1 MTLAHRKRPRTQSE
15 LADENRMLRER
26 LEEAEQTIAAIRN
39 GEVDAVVVTGPN
51 GDQVFTLAGSDH
63 VYRVIVENMQE
74 AALNLSLD
82 GTILFCNRRFCEMVG
97 TPMERVVGR
106 RLTEYVPVDRR
117 AGAFEVIR
125 QACLG
130 PVRTRLLLQAPEGEA
145 VPVQLTGNRIDPGNG
160 PSLCMIA
167 TDLSEIEASAGRIQQ
182 LSARQSALEQS
193 EQALRAAKAELED
206 RVLVRTAEL
215 AETVEELRS
224 AYAQLDARARQ
235 LRALAGEL
243 TMAEQRERKRLAKVL
258 HDGLQQHLAAAKLQ
272 LGGLNLPG
280 SEGVT
285 ESVDQLLT
293 EAIRMSR
300 SLSAELSPPVLH
312 VNGLSAGLEWLQRS
326 MRERHDFHVDL
337 DLEGNPDLPEDV
349 RVLLFESVREL
360 MFNAAKHAG
369 VSRARVGLRAPGAG
383 GDLAITISDEGAG
396 FDPGSVTA
404 AADGGG
410 FGLFSI
416 RERTELIGGRFEV
429 ASAPGRGSCFTIRL
443 PHCAITPPCA
453 PEPVEELETVAAG
466 AIRVLLADDHNLV
479 RDGIARLV
487 KREPGLEI
495 VGEARD
501 GREAVELARALAP
514 DVVLMDIS
522 MPNLNG
528 IDATRIIHQE
538 RPSIRVIGLSM
549 YDDPM
554 PVQAMR
560 SAGAV
565 DFKNKGCAAADLIA
579 AIRNVMAGAAPTRHG
594 VGVTAS
600 LRRV

>member
-1 MTLAHRKRPRTQSE
+1 MTLAQGKRPRTQSE
-15 LADENRMLRER
+15 MAEENRTLRER
-26 LEEAEQTIAAIRN
+26 LDEAEQTIAAIRN

-74 AALNLSLD
+74 AALSLGFD
-82 GTILFCNRRFCEMVG
+82 GTILFCNRRFCEMVHA
-97 TPMERVVGR
+97 PMEQVIGR
-106 RLTEYVPVDRR
+106 RLTDYVASDQQ
-117 AGAFEVIR
+117 AAAFELIR
-125 QACLG
+125 QASSD
-130 PVRTRLLLQAPEGEA
+130 PVRTRLLLQPLQGDP
-145 VPVQLTGNRIDPGNG
+145 VPVQVTGNLIDPGTG
-160 PSLCMIA
+160 PSLCIVA
-167 TDLSEIEASAGRIQQ
+167 ADLSEIEASAGRIQR

-193 EQALRAAKAELED
+193 EQVLRAAKQELEA

-243 TMAEQRERKRLAKVL
+243 AMAEQRERKRLAKVL

-272 LGGLNLPG
+272 LGGLNRPG
-280 SEGVT
+280 VEGVT
-285 ESVDQLLT
+285 ASIDQLLT

-312 VNGLSAGLEWLQRS
+312 VSGLSAGLEWLQKS
-326 MRERHDFHVDL
+326 MRDRHDFRVDL

-349 RVLLFESVREL
+349 RVLVFESVREL

-369 VSRARVGLRAPGAG
+369 VSRAGLRLRAPDAG
-383 GDLAITISDEGAG
+383 GDLAITVSDEGVG
-396 FDPGSVTA
+396 FDPGSVSA

-416 RERTELIGGRFEV
+416 RERTELIGGRFEI
-429 ASAPGRGSCFTIRL
+429 ASAPGRGSRFTIRL
-443 PHCAITPPCA
+443 PRCAISPPCVHD
-453 PEPVEELETVAAG
+453 PGETLEAVAG
-466 AIRVLLADDHNLV
+466 NAIRVLLADDHNLV

-487 KREPGLEI
+487 KREPDLEI

-538 RPSIRVIGLSM
+538 QPSIRVIGLSM
-549 YDDPM
+549 YDDPV

-579 AIRNVMAGAAPTRHG
+579 AIRNVVAGTAPTRSGFAGSAAPHR
-594 VGVTAS
+594 
-600 LRRV
+600 L